1 MRAYLLENYTK
12 EQIVES
18 VFLSKAQ
25 SNFLKKSYKQS
36 KRKKRL
42 FWNRYESNWYNPI
55 DNHGWRLPATKD
67 PRENCGKFV
76 TKGCLNKSNHPGRKN
91 WIKHCELSCFRKD
104 CSVCF
109 EKWLD
114 RASNRATRRIEKYEK
129 ISGKPA
135 KHIVIS
141 PPKWDWN
148 LSYPELKEKAR
159 QIMKESNI
167 LGGNMIFHPFRYYKE
182 KKEWYWS
189 PHFHIVGFGWIEHVG
204 KISKK
209 TGWVIKNI
217 GKRHS
222 IYSTIWY
229 ELSHCGNKDKIQSI
243 VWFGDL
249 SYSNAKYSKLL
260 KEEEEESLDLC
271 PICEHMLLDIVC
283 TSEKK
288 PPPIE
293 FEGWDDEY
301 QWRYLKDIDVQL
313 WKEENPDRDD
323 YPKYAGLRKYVMF
336 RNYSEYVTNFSI

>member
-1 MRAYLLENYTK
+1 MLESYTK

-18 VFLSKAQ
+18 VSLSKAQ

-135 KHIVIS
+135 KHIIIS
-141 PPKWDWN
+141 PPKWHSGN
-148 LSYPELKEKAR
+148 RISCGPAR
-159 QIMKESNI
+159 
-167 LGGNMIFHPFRYYKE
+167 
-182 KKEWYWS
+182 WS
-189 PHFHIVGFGWIEHVG
+189 GQAII
-204 KISKK
+204 IAR
-209 TGWVIKNI
+209 I
-217 GKRHS
+217 
-222 IYSTIWY
+222 
-229 ELSHCGNKDKIQSI
+229 
-243 VWFGDL
+243 
-249 SYSNAKYSKLL
+249 LL
-260 KEEEEESLDLC
+260 K
-271 PICEHMLLDIVC
+271 
-283 TSEKK
+283 
-288 PPPIE
+288 
-293 FEGWDDEY
+293 Y
-301 QWRYLKDIDVQL
+301 VQIPV
-313 WKEENPDRDD
+313 NNADTP
-323 YPKYAGLRKYVMF
+323 
-336 RNYSEYVTNFSI
+336 